1 MNTIKTLKTNIY
13 NIPTIIQLTKNNK
26 SIILNKINSV
36 KYYNKIYK
44 QYLHLPTVYTIKNNN
59 YA

>member
-1 MNTIKTLKTNIY
+1 MNTIKTLQTNIY

-26 SIILNKINSV
+26 SIILTKINYS
-36 KYYNKIYK
+36 KKYNKY
-44 QYLHLPTVYTIKNNN
+44 YTIKNNN